1 MKDSKLRWILY
12 LIVVVTLSTIAIQ
25 VYWNHKNYL
34 ANKQQLINDV
44 QVSLDKAVDDYYA
57 QLAERTTVA
66 FAYSN
71 VPSNNIPKNGDSIL
85 FSTIA
90 KLSIDNP
97 SKTFKNLDSLT
108 ADQPING
115 ITIYR
120 GRKADSIMKDQNHNS
135 LTPPNLSLET
145 PTINLDEKDIKS
157 LTTKVIISMSSDT
170 LDLKVVDSFFTNE
183 LHRKKLDLTH
193 NLKFTNANGDQRELD
208 SSRVNKNHLETLSKS
223 TFLPKKSTLK
233 VYFSNET
240 KILLKRTLGS
250 IVISTLL
257 VLAVIGSL
265 FYLLTIIKRQ
275 KQLSELKN
283 DLISNIT
290 HEFKT
295 PIATIGVALESLK
308 DFKALED
315 KDKTKNYLTISNTQ
329 LSKLNLMVEKLL
341 ETATL
346 DSDELNLNKSSVDIL
361 NMLEVLAEKHR
372 LNTSKTIEFS
382 SGNASVF
389 ATVDAFHFENAI
401 NNLLDNAVK
410 YGGQHINIQLIQDND
425 TFTIEISD
433 NGQSLSKKY
442 KDLIF
447 EKFYRVPKGNT
458 HDVKGFGIGLYYT
471 KTIVGKHG
479 GLIEL
484 ALNKQ
489 TTFKVTLPND

>member
-1 MKDSKLRWILY
+1 MKDSKFRWILH
-12 LIVVVTLSTIAIQ
+12 LIAVVTLSTIAIQ
-25 VYWNHKNYL
+25 VYWNYKNYL

-57 QLAERTTVA
+57 QLAERSTVA
-66 FAYSN
+66 FAYSDAPSGN
-71 VPSNNIPKNGDSIL
+71 VLKSGDSSL

-108 ADQPING
+108 AAQPVNG
-115 ITIYR
+115 IAIYR
-120 GRKADSIMKDQNHNS
+120 GRKADSIMKDWKHDTLPSNAF
-135 LTPPNLSLET
+135 LET
-145 PTINLDEKDIKS
+145 STVNLDEKDIKS
-157 LTTKVIISMSSDT
+157 LTTKVIISMTSDT
-170 LDLKVVDSFFTNE
+170 LNLKVVDSFFTNE

-193 NLKFTNANGDQRELD
+193 NLKFTSANGDQRELD
-208 SSRVNKNHLETLSKS
+208 STTVNKNHLETISKS

-233 VYFSNET
+233 VHFSNET
-240 KILLKRTLGS
+240 KIVLKRMLGS

-265 FYLLTIIKRQ
+265 FYLLTIIKHQ

-295 PIATIGVALESLK
+295 PIATIGVALESMK

-315 KDKTKNYLTISNTQ
+315 KHKTKNYLTISNTQ

-401 NNLLDNAVK
+401 NNLLDNAIK
-410 YGGQHINIQLIQDND
+410 YGGQHINIQLNQNND
-425 TFTIEISD
+425 TFTIKISD
-433 NGQSLSKKY
+433 DGQSLSKKY

-471 KTIVGKHG
+471 KTIVEKHG
-479 GLIEL
+479 GIIEL